1 MYDLPPDLDRL
12 RTLETWLTLT
22 LDRVRQQIKTLEQ
35 RQQPQQPAPQ
45 PPPAPPPRPR
55 TPDWGITEAGI
66 GTPTTEIHRGNCWAA
81 GKTLTPITAERA
93 RNELADGAKSCDA
106 CRPDRPL
113 GMPPPQP

>member
-22 LDRVRQQIKTLEQ
+22 LDRVRQQIKEVEQ
-35 RQQPQQPAPQ
+35 RQQPA
-45 PPPAPPPRPR
+45 PPPAPAPRPR
-55 TPDWGITEAGI
+55 TPDWGIVQAGI
-66 GTPTTEIHRGNCWAA
+66 GTPTTEIHRGDCWAA
-81 GKTLTPITAERA
+81 GKTLQPISTERA
-93 RNELADGAKSCDA
+93 RAELGDGAKPCDA